1 MNELQPIWRFVQR
14 WWWLML
20 IPPAVAAA
28 LTLPTLLSRP
38 VSGGYAA
45 QFKYTAAMTS
55 ANVSPRDGDF
65 QDVWIASEYTVNAF
79 TEWVRGSSFRAEIQ
93 ALLPDVDLAP
103 LGIASDNA
111 RSIGQVQMSHPDA
124 AALERIANA
133 AITVLQTRNQ
143 AYFPHLGPEP
153 ATVTIIDAPV
163 VVAAPPPLVNRFEP
177 FIRVGLALIVGV
189 LLAAL
194 AELSNQRV
202 RDPADV
208 EGAGV
213 RLVGRIPRGR
223 R

>member
-1 MNELQPIWRFVQR
+1 MNELQPIWRFIR
-14 WWWLML
+14 LWWWLML
-20 IPPAVAAA
+20 IPPVVAAA

-38 VSGGYAA
+38 ASGGYAA
-45 QFKYTAAMTS
+45 QLKYTAAMTS

-79 TEWVRGSSFRAEIQ
+79 TEWVRGSSFRAELQ
-93 ALLPDVDLAP
+93 TLLPDVDLVP

-111 RSIGQVQMSHPDA
+111 RSIGQVQMSHPNA
-124 AALERIANA
+124 AALERIAAA

-163 VVAAPPPLVNRFEP
+163 VVAAPPPLINRFEP
-177 FIRVGLALIVGV
+177 LIRIGLALVVGV

-194 AELSNQRV
+194 AELTNQRV
-202 RDPADV
+202 REPADV
-208 EGAGV
+208 ERAGL
-213 RLVGRIPRGR
+213 RLLGRIPR
-223 R
+223 

>member
-1 MNELQPIWRFVQR
+1 MNELQPIWRFVRR

-20 IPPAVAAA
+20 IPPLVAGA
-28 LTLPTLLSRP
+28 LILPSLLQRP
-38 VSGGYAA
+38 SGGGFAA

-79 TEWVRGSSFRAEIQ
+79 TEWVRSSSFRAELQ

-124 AALERIANA
+124 TALERIAAA
-133 AITVLQTRNQ
+133 AIEVLQRRNQ
-143 AYFPHLGPEP
+143 AYFPHLGAEP
-153 ATVTIIDAPV
+153 ATVTILDAPV

-177 FIRVGLALIVGV
+177 FLRVGLALVIGIG
-189 LLAAL
+189 LAAL

-208 EGAGV
+208 ERTGV
-213 RLVGRIPRGR
+213 RLLGKIPRR
-223 R
+223 

>member
-1 MNELQPIWRFVQR
+1 MNELQPIWRFVRR

-20 IPPAVAAA
+20 LPPLVAGA
-28 LTLPTLLSRP
+28 LILPTLLDRP
-38 VSGGYAA
+38 ASGGFAT

-79 TEWVRGSSFRAEIQ
+79 TEWVRGSSFRAELQ
-93 ALLPDVDLAP
+93 ARLPDVDLAP

-111 RSIGQVQMSHPDA
+111 RSIGQVMMSHPDA
-124 AALERIANA
+124 AALERIAAA
-133 AITVLQTRNQ
+133 AIEVLQTRNQ
-143 AYFPHLGPEP
+143 VYFPHLGAEP
-153 ATVTIIDAPV
+153 AVVTIIDAPTV
-163 VVAAPPPLVNRFEP
+163 TPAPPPLVNRFEP
-177 FIRVGLALIVGV
+177 FIRMGLALLVGIA
-189 LLAAL
+189 LAAL

-208 EGAGV
+208 ERVGL
-213 RLVGRIPRGR
+213 RLIGRIPRER